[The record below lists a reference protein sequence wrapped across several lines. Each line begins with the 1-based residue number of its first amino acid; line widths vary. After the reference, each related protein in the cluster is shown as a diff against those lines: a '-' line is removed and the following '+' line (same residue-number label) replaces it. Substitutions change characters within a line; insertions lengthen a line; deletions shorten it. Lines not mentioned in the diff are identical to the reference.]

1 MISVLLMVTSIM
13 SGQTIYP
20 MTDYTVQVYPQQIQ
34 VGDTIYIRV
43 FTSNPHD
50 QTAYVPVRFELDC
63 HGMTRTASIDF
74 SLDDPDNGKNF
85 PLLVKSD
92 WWERDYFSVY
102 DAVPSGEQRE
112 IASVSFAIPALED
125 LHKTFWENSWDHL
138 AQQDG
143 VLILKTKINTRNATD
158 HMVSSGEEVRASITL
173 ETPIVIYQRNSK
185 EMSLLKQWYDD
196 FPPDFFPTEW
206 NGRKALPPEK
216 VLMNQKHGK
225 TTQVEYHGRTF
236 EYTPQFTT
244 AYPGNPNCPETW
256 QGWKELEESLV
267 PSTMRDE
274 IRMKRIVIQYCDTE
288 DSKVLD
294 ELTEWLQNMNE
305 IQRVVMVQNVIYPEG
320 KLLQNEEIGTPLNK
334 LIETIRPFSAE
345 VCSQEDSR

>member
-20 MTDYTVQVYPQQIQ
+20 MTDYIVRVYPQQIQ

-50 QTAYVPVRFELDC
+50 QPAYVPVRFELDC
-63 HGMTRTASIDF
+63 HAMTRTASIDF
-74 SLDDPDNGKNF
+74 FLDDPDNGKNF

-138 AQQDG
+138 AKQDG

-173 ETPIVIYQRNSK
+173 ETPIVIHQRNSK
-185 EMSLLKQWYDD
+185 EMALLKQWYDV
-196 FPPDFFPTEW
+196 FLQIFFQL
-206 NGRKALPPEK
+206 NGTVAKRCP
-216 VLMNQKHGK
+216 QKR
-225 TTQVEYHGRTF
+225 Y
-236 EYTPQFTT
+236 
-244 AYPGNPNCPETW
+244 
-256 QGWKELEESLV
+256 
-267 PSTMRDE
+267 
-274 IRMKRIVIQYCDTE
+274 
-288 DSKVLD
+288 
-294 ELTEWLQNMNE
+294 
-305 IQRVVMVQNVIYPEG
+305 
-320 KLLQNEEIGTPLNK
+320 
-334 LIETIRPFSAE
+334 
-345 VCSQEDSR
+345 